1 MKRIAVFAACLVL
14 VSTLAVAKENDTTK
28 LDSFEKKLG
37 YAMGADVGK
46 YFRGFGEDI
55 DFNAVMLGLADGY
68 KGDALLLTQEE
79 VVEVQKKFAE
89 RLQKKQAEALAAMK
103 EKNLAAGKAFLEENK
118 QKKGVQVTESGL
130 QYEFLEKGKGA
141 LPKADDVV
149 TVDYVGT
156 LIDGTEF
163 DSSISRGEPVAF
175 RANQVIPG
183 WTEIL
188 QLMPVGSKVRV
199 VIPAE
204 LAYGER
210 GVMPKIEPN
219 SVLVFEI
226 TLHSIEEK
234 EAPKEE
240 PKKE

>member
-89 RLQKKQAEALAAMK
+89 RLQKKQAEVLAAMK